1 MFCLTLAERNCKNL
15 FEKIEKGSKYTD
27 LFEIRA
33 DYLEELNFFELEN
46 ILKLPYKFIFT
57 FRSYEEGGYKKISDK
72 IKLEWIL
79 WALKENFYLV
89 DIEWKF
95 FKKFFFQ
102 FKDLNFDKALI
113 SYHDFKN
120 SPLERYLMRLLLH
133 MKERG
138 VKKAKIVYMSKNLE
152 DSLKLMNLIFKAK
165 EKGIELISFGM
176 GEKGKLSRILSLFC
190 GSPFTYVVLSK
201 DEAVA
206 PGQFDIKS
214 AIKVYNL
221 LKEMVK

>member
-1 MFCLTLAERNCKNL
+1 MFCLTLAERNYKNL